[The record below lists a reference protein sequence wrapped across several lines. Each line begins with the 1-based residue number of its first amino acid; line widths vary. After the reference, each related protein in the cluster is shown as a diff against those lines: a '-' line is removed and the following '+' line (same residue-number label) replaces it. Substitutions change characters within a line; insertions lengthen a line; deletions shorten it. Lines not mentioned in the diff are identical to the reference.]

1 MELVDK
7 QEVTL
12 TNGAAKKQALIEE
25 VITMLTGL
33 DLPRVESV
41 KKQAAVE
48 VAFQEL
54 AKSQEQITA
63 SLKAVSAEI
72 AKL

>member
-1 MELVDK
+1 MDT
-7 QEVTL
+7 EVTL
-12 TNGAAKKQALIEE
+12 KNGEAKKQTLITE
-25 VITMLTGL
+25 ISMMLDGL
-33 DLPRVESV
+33 DLPRIESV

-72 AKL
+72 ARL